1 MRKKKNHHKQP
12 ARQQPQQPV
21 TQQPQQPVT
30 QQPQQPKI
38 GYQFQ
43 DPLPPE
49 EDKFFYRP
57 HICFIVSILCTFFCG
72 SLLSVP
78 AIIVSKLAMGELS
91 IGNYA
96 DARDF
101 AKIAMVLNI
110 VGITIMLIIL
120 IIGILSMYT
129 DLGDMITQALDNLL
143 VK

>member
-12 ARQQPQQPV
+12 AR
-21 TQQPQQPVT
+21 QQPQQPVT

-72 SLLSVP
+72 VLLSVP
-78 AIIVSKLAMGELS
+78 AIFISGWAMGELS

-110 VGITIMLIIL
+110 VGITMNIILLIIAIL
-120 IIGILSMYT
+120 FKYLGI
-129 DLGDMITQALDNLL
+129 
-143 VK
+143 